1 MKLISINVAM
11 SVLLNFIVNF
21 ECGVRSV
28 ECGVMSAEC
37 GVILWKLVLIKAAF
51 FVRRCIS

>member
-1 MKLISINVAM
+1 MSINVAM